1 MKKGV
6 EALVDAAAI
15 IVARGET
22 YGDPLTNMNRTA
34 VLMGEVLGGNAISA
48 SQVALCMI
56 QLKIARLI
64 ETPNHKDSVID
75 IMGYAAVLRE
85 CQEDDNENEK

>member
-6 EALVDAAAI
+6 EALKEAAATI
-15 IVARGET
+15 AARGET
-22 YGDPLTNMNRTA
+22 YGDPIENMNRTA
-34 VLMGEVLGGNAISA
+34 NLWGGVLTRPVSA

-56 QLKIARLI
+56 QLKIARLM
-64 ETPNHKDSVID
+64 ETPNHKDSVVD

-85 CQEDDNENEK
+85 CQEDE

>member
-6 EALVDAAAI
+6 EALKEAAAT
-15 IVARGET
+15 VAARGET
-22 YGDPLTNMNRTA
+22 YGDPLENMNRTA
-34 VLMGEVLGGNAISA
+34 NLWGEVLGSTNLTA

-75 IMGYAAVLRE
+75 IMGYAAVLRG
-85 CQEDDNENEK
+85 CQEDE